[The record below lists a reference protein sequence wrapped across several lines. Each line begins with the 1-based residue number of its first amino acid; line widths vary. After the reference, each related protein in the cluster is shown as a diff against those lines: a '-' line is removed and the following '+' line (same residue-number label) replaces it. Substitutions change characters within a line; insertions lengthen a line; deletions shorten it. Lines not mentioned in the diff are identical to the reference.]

1 MQDRIASLKGT
12 DILISLL
19 ARIFIGSRGLSES
32 DERQAYGVL
41 CGAVGIGLNILL
53 FLGKFLAGT
62 LSHSIAITA
71 DAFNNLSDAGSSVVT
86 LLGFRFAGQE
96 ADKDHPF
103 GHGRIEY
110 LSGLAV
116 ALLILLMAFEL
127 FKSSLEKILNP
138 TPVESSPLVLLILCA
153 SIAVKLY
160 MSLYNRSIG
169 RKINSPAME
178 ATAADSLG
186 DCVSTAAVL
195 VATLIGQFTGL
206 MIDGWAGLLVALFIF
221 WAGINAAKETIDPLL
236 GVPPTEEFVQQ
247 IYDIAMGYESIV
259 GIHDLIVHD
268 YGPGRC
274 MISLHA
280 EVPADRNILDIH
292 DEIDNAERELARV
305 LNCHAVI
312 HMDPLVVNDD
322 LTSRTRQAVLELV
335 HTVDSAISIHD
346 FRMVEGPTHTNVI
359 FDATVPHRFRLSD
372 GEVTEAIQAAVR
384 SMEGNYFAVVT
395 VERSFV

>member
-1 MQDRIASLKGT
+1 MQVRTASPKGT
-12 DILISLL
+12 VHLINLRS
-19 ARIFIGSRGLSES
+19 RIFIESRQLSEG
-32 DERQAYGVL
+32 DRRQAYGVL
-41 CGAVGIGLNILL
+41 CGAVGIGLNVLL
-53 FLGKFLAGT
+53 FAGKFLAGT

-86 LLGFRFAGQE
+86 LLGFRMAGQE

-138 TPVESSPLVLLILCA
+138 APVDSSPLVLAILVA
-153 SIAVKLY
+153 SIGVKLY
-160 MSLYNRSIG
+160 MSLYNRNIG

-186 DCVSTAAVL
+186 DCISTGAVL
-195 VATLIGQFTGL
+195 IATLIGQFTGL
-206 MIDGWAGLLVALFIF
+206 MIDGWVGLLVALFIF
-221 WAGINAAKETIDPLL
+221 WAGINAAKDTINPLL
-236 GVPPTEEFVQQ
+236 GVPPTEEFVGQ
-247 IYDIAMGYESIV
+247 IYDLVMGYDSIV

-280 EVPADRNILDIH
+280 EVPSNKSIMEIH
-292 DEIDNAERELARV
+292 DEIDNAERELSQK

-312 HMDPLVVNDD
+312 HMDPLEVNDD
-322 LTSRTRQAVLELV
+322 LTSQTRQTVLDLV
-335 HTVDSAISIHD
+335 HTVDASISIHD
-346 FRMVEGPTHTNVI
+346 FRMVPGPTHTNVI
-359 FDATVPHRFRLSD
+359 FDAVVPHKFRLSD
-372 GEVTEAIQAAVR
+372 DEVAEAIQATVR
-384 SMEGNYFAVVT
+384 TMDGNYFAVVT
-395 VERSFV
+395 VERSYV